1 MYATT
6 MTYIVLMQLPT
17 QPVQIEEGIAF
28 FKIFNKS
35 ASSLEIEITKG
46 DKFTQIIAI
55 KPGDHHLMPVKSGIY
70 SCGIKDGEKK
80 DCKIV
85 AGQILQIELPWQV
98 AITKKPEPTEN
109 KKPITWPE
117 LPFKITFDT
126 KEVDEGFRIHPPIV
140 SEEKRPTV
148 VENIKPKI
156 VEEKIEEEPKQ
167 KDHPNQAI
175 VEISGVPSD
184 GLIFF
189 DGIKATK
196 TRKWYIS
203 PELTPGQ
210 QYFYIMKAQVNRN
223 GFTYADT
230 RQVVVIG
237 GRKTIVNFNL
247 PK

>member
-1 MYATT
+1 MYAATI
-6 MTYIVLMQLPT
+6 TYIVLMQLPT

-46 DKFTQIIAI
+46 NKFAQIIAI

-70 SCGIKDGEKK
+70 SCGIKGGEKK

-98 AITKKPEPTEN
+98 TITKTPEPTEN

-117 LPFKITFDT
+117 IPFKITFDA

-140 SEEKRPTV
+140 SEKRPPI
-148 VENIKPKI
+148 VEDVKPKI
-156 VEEKIEEEPKQ
+156 VEEEPRQ

-184 GLIFF
+184 VLIFF

-203 PELTPGQ
+203 PELEPGRS
-210 QYFYIMKAQVNRN
+210 YFYIMKAQVNRN
-223 GFTYADT
+223 GFIYTDT